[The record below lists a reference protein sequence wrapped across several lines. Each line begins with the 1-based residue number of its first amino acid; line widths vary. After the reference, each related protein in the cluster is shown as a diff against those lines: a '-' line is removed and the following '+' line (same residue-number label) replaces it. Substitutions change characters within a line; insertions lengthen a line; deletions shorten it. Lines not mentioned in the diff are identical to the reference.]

1 MVDEELGE
9 ATIVYEDPDGE
20 TIEKN
25 VQNEH
30 VAYFQDHWLVKVGE
44 DDEGRDIVHRIP
56 ATRVYHVE
64 RTVEKFEEEVKTI
77 RDQVQSFTDDL
88 RSRLLGG
95 GEESEGESKPLSI
108 DVEGDSNDERR

>member
-1 MVDEELGE
+1 MVDKELGE

-25 VQNEH
+25 VKNEH

-44 DDEGRDIVHRIP
+44 DDEGRDIVRRIP

-64 RTVEKFEEEVKTI
+64 RTVEKFEEEVKTV

-95 GEESEGESKPLSI
+95 GEQTDGNDEPLSI
-108 DVEGDSNDERR
+108 SVDDDSNEKKR